1 MVWHK
6 LLCITTRKRTTSAT
20 RSGKTATSFASPA
33 TWTRCVCTSP
43 GCLLPAPNTPLL
55 IRRRGGRCST
65 GISSTRTVLR
75 GCPAAAVGRRGRGRG
90 AVGWRRRHP
99 FRSVW
104 RGGRLRTPAPSRGI
118 VWRRWGGAAAV
129 GRRRSRRRR
138 RAADVSTHT
147 HTQHTHT
154 HPRCV
159 SLGKMQETWC
169 LGNKVQGSGFR
180 V

>member
-1 MVWHK
+1 
-6 LLCITTRKRTTSAT
+6 
-20 RSGKTATSFASPA
+20 
-33 TWTRCVCTSP
+33 VCTSP
-43 GCLLPAPNTPLL
+43 SCLLPASDTPLL

-65 GISSTRTVLR
+65 STSSTRTVLG
-75 GCPAAAVGRRGRGRG
+75 GCPPAAVGRRGRGRG

-138 RAADVSTHT
+138 RAADVSALT
-147 HTQHTHT
+147 HTQYVHT

-159 SLGKMQETWC
+159 SVGKMQKTWC
-169 LGNKVQGSGFR
+169 LGFKVQGSGFR

>member
-1 MVWHK
+1 VNVSNLSHP
-6 LLCITTRKRTTSAT
+6 LL
-20 RSGKTATSFASPA
+20 SPS
-33 TWTRCVCTSP
+33 CLCFKQVLPP

-65 GISSTRTVLR
+65 GTSSNCAVLG

-90 AVGWRRRHP
+90 AVGRRRRRP
-99 FRSVW
+99 SPSVR

-118 VWRRWGGAAAV
+118 VWRRGGGAAAV

-138 RAADVSTHT
+138 RPADVSAHT
-147 HTQHTHT
+147 HTKYIHT

-159 SLGKMQETWC
+159 SVGKMQEMRG
-169 LGNKVQGSGFR
+169 LSFKVQISGFR
-180 V
+180 VRVSSPLF